1 MHIRIRNFVLILIFT
16 VAPMDYVALSEI
28 LMFGACQTRSCT
40 NVTIV
45 DDLVDEDEEF
55 FRVSLTKTTGLD
67 SRIKLDPV
75 EGRIVII
82 DNDGK
87 SYLHIA
93 IIMTKNL
100 HFFCSRHQCW
110 L

>member
-1 MHIRIRNFVLILIFT
+1 
-16 VAPMDYVALSEI
+16 MDYVALSEV

-45 DDLVDEDEEF
+45 DDLVDEEEEF
-55 FRVSLTKTTGLD
+55 FRVSLTRTTGLD
-67 SRIKLDPV
+67 SRITLNPV

-82 DNDGK
+82 GNDGK

-100 HFFCSRHQCW
+100 HFFCSRHHCW

>member
-1 MHIRIRNFVLILIFT
+1 MHIRIRHFVLILIFT

-28 LMFGACQTRSCT
+28 LMFGACQTRSCK

-45 DDLVDEDEEF
+45 DDLVDEPEEF
-55 FRVSLTKTTGLD
+55 FRVLLTRTTGLD
-67 SRIKLDPV
+67 SRITLNPV
-75 EGRIVII
+75 EGRIVIM

-93 IIMTKNL
+93 IIMIKNL
-100 HFFCSRHQCW
+100 HFFCSRHHCW